1 VRGGLARA
9 LPAVLLA
16 LGAWQLAGGAW
27 IHAKAGLAQLLLE
40 RAWQRTQEGGRSVR
54 PWPWA
59 DTWPVARLTIPRL
72 GDSWIVLSGASGRT
86 LAFAPGHTPGSAA
99 PGEEGTAVVTGHRD
113 THFRALRAV
122 RRRDELWIERPD
134 GARVRYEVEA
144 LEVVDA
150 RDSGV
155 RALVGARALVLVTC
169 WPFDALRP
177 GGPLRYVV
185 TARGAEPSQGSR
197 PIQ

>member
-1 VRGGLARA
+1 
-9 LPAVLLA
+9 
-16 LGAWQLAGGAW
+16 
-27 IHAKAGLAQLLLE
+27 
-40 RAWQRTQEGGRSVR
+40 
-54 PWPWA
+54 
-59 DTWPVARLTIPRL
+59 VARLAIPRL

-122 RRRDELWIERPD
+122 RRSDELWIERPD
-134 GARVRYEVEA
+134 GVRVRYEVEA
-144 LEVVDA
+144 LEVADA
-150 RDSGV
+150 RSSGV
-155 RALVGARALVLVTC
+155 RTLVRGRALVLVTC
-169 WPFDALRP
+169 WPFDAVRP

-185 TARGAEPSQGSR
+185 TALEAGRSQGSL